1 MIDIYKYQKKNYFF
15 KYLISN
21 ILNINVDNL
30 KKPFFFKT
38 NYEIN
43 FDVNFFYRYKKE
55 FPQTKW
61 MKIENSH
68 KFYQS
73 NHDLQNYNEMKIAK
87 KKFEEILNKE
97 IKIQIFKRKNIGKFK
112 IKNMWFTIQS
122 KNVGHESH
130 NHPKSILSGVYYINV
145 EKDFGGELNLTL
157 NNNQKTFVPTK
168 YDLIVFNSSVFHSVS
183 PYLGNRDRI
192 AVAWDAVYTF

>member
-1 MIDIYKYQKKNYFF
+1 MIDIYKYQKKNNFF

-21 ILNINVDNL
+21 IFKINVNNL
-30 KKPFFFKT
+30 NKSFFFEK

-55 FPQTKW
+55 FPETKW

-73 NHDLQNYNEMKIAK
+73 NHNLQNHIEMKIAK

-97 IKIQIFKRKNIGKFK
+97 IKIHIFKRKTIGKFK
-112 IKNMWFTIQS
+112 IKNMWFTIQGNNS
-122 KNVGHESH
+122 GHESH

-145 EKDFGGELNLTL
+145 EKGGPF
-157 NNNQKTFVPTK
+157 KP
-168 YDLIVFNSSVFHSVS
+168 
-183 PYLGNRDRI
+183 
-192 AVAWDAVYTF
+192 DAYRY